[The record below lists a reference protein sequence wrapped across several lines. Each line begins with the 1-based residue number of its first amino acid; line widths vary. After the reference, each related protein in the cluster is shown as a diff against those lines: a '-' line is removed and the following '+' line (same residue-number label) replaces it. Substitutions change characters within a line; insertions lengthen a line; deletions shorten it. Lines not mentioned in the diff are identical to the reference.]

1 MGTSCCSVKPGTK
14 STVDFV
20 ADMVVG
26 WVHPSVGL
34 GWVGSEIFMVKMGWL
49 GWVQLPQFIYFL
61 LL

>member
-34 GWVGSEIFMVKMGWL
+34 GWVRNFHG
-49 GWVQLPQFIYFL
+49 
-61 LL
+61 